1 MIREGTQ
8 GLYCEKMQRYNDE
21 IEVLRAKMTQTAIAL
36 GLNHP
41 DVLEYSQKLDETH
54 NLILQLKY
62 KDQVK
67 ELSVSHP

>member
-1 MIREGTQ
+1 M
-8 GLYCEKMQRYNDE
+8 YCEKMQRYNDE

-62 KDQVK
+62 KDKVK

>member
-1 MIREGTQ
+1 MD
-8 GLYCEKMQRYNDE
+8 CEAMQRYNDE
-21 IEVLRAKMTQTAIAL
+21 IEILRAKMTQSAMVL

-62 KDQVK
+62 KNESK
-67 ELSVSHP
+67 ELSIAGR

>member
-1 MIREGTQ
+1 MD
-8 GLYCEKMQRYNDE
+8 CETMQRYNNE
-21 IEVLRAKMTQTAIAL
+21 IEILRAKMTQSAMVL

-62 KDQVK
+62 KYQAK
-67 ELSVSHP
+67 ELSTAVR

>member
-1 MIREGTQ
+1 M
-8 GLYCEKMQRYNDE
+8 YCEKMQRYNDE

>member
-1 MIREGTQ
+1 M
-8 GLYCEKMQRYNDE
+8 YCEAMQRYNDE
-21 IEVLRAKMTQTAIAL
+21 IEILRAKMTQSAMVL

-62 KDQVK
+62 KYQSKD
-67 ELSVSHP
+67 LSAPVR